1 MDWPLALILLL
12 LVLTLGAWAAGWFV
26 YPFGLL
32 VLAAATVARILQ
44 ILAGKKHG

>member
-1 MDWPLALILLL
+1 MDWPLVLILSL

-32 VLAAATVARILQ
+32 VLAVAVVARLLQ
-44 ILAGKKHG
+44 VLAERKNG

>member
-1 MDWPLALILLL
+1 MDWPLVLILSLL
-12 LVLTLGAWAAGWFV
+12 ALTLGAWAAGWFV

-32 VLAAATVARILQ
+32 VLAAVAVARILQ